1 MENIITFCF
10 IYNANMLSHTLQ
22 FFYHHKINC
31 CHPTLLS
38 LFCQAFLSCCRLS
51 HAPFM
56 SIPFILIPHAPF
68 PTAQPPGP
76 GGQDKPSTRV
86 PPIANSS
93 SKSYQMG

>member
-38 LFCQAFLSCCRLS
+38 LFCQAFLSCCRLKPCS
-51 HAPFM
+51 FHVNPFHLNPTRT
-56 SIPFILIPHAPF
+56 IPNC
-68 PTAQPPGP
+68 PTTGAGRS
-76 GGQDKPSTRV
+76 G
-86 PPIANSS
+86 
-93 SKSYQMG
+93 